1 MMLFLSGGAWA
12 STVDYVSFSVV
23 KTTCSAETNEKD
35 LPQRGDR
42 APGCPIEAIISLYGG
57 VEIQGLDSTDILSYE
72 VCDEEGVCLA
82 SFADESDFTGFLFS
96 NTGAYMVRFTTDDY
110 IYIGYIEIE

>member
-1 MMLFLSGGAWA
+1 MLFLSGGAWA

-23 KTTCSAETNEKD
+23 KTTYSAETNEKD

-42 APGCPIEAIISLYGG
+42 APGYPIEATISLGGG
-57 VEIQGLDSTDILSYE
+57 VEIQGLDSADILSYE

-82 SFADESDFTGFLFS
+82 LFADESDFTDFLFS
-96 NTGAYMVRFTTDDY
+96 SNPGMYMLRFLTDDY